1 MFDQAVNLLKHIEHI
16 DRLTAFGLLAVGL
29 MLLFYA
35 LEHRSPIYVAAFA
48 GACLM
53 GSIYGFLQGAWPF
66 GLVEAIWSAVAVR
79 RWWGLH
85 CLATD
90 QRRVAN
96 VANFMAA
103 LRTIAR
109 LAGQGS
115 YAFADAQDRC
125 LGFVQ
130 FIIDSDRK
138 LTIHRI
144 WTLQSGKGDGAAILR
159 NLCALADRHGV
170 ELALKVIPIGRK
182 PYPMSRENLKAWY
195 ERFGFQGPRWKMV
208 RTPLTRASAN
218 WSESPEET
226 SPTPST
232 PS

>member
-29 MLLFYA
+29 MLVFYA
-35 LEHRSPIYVAAFA
+35 LERRSPIYVAAFA
-48 GACLM
+48 GACVM

-66 GLVEAIWSAVAVR
+66 GMVEAIWSAVAVR

-85 CLATD
+85 CKAID

-96 VANFMAA
+96 VANFLAA

-109 LAGQGS
+109 PAGQGS
-115 YAFADAQDRC
+115 YAFADVDRC
-125 LGFVQ
+125 MGFVQ
-130 FIIDSDRK
+130 FIIDSDRRV
-138 LTIHRI
+138 TIHRI
-144 WTLQSGKGDGAAILR
+144 WTLQPGKGDGAVILR
-159 NLCALADRHGV
+159 NLCALADQHGV

-182 PYPMSRENLKAWY
+182 PYPMSRENLKIWY
-195 ERFGFQGPRWKMV
+195 ERFGFQGPRWKLV
-208 RTPLTRASAN
+208 RTPLIHASASL
-218 WSESPEET
+218 SEPPVET

-232 PS
+232 RG